1 MKDYVYLII
10 PFLSALSAQI
20 IKFIGESIK
29 YKKLNWERLFNGNG
43 GMPSTH
49 TSFTFSLTF
58 TIGFLQGFTS
68 PLFAISLVF
77 ACVVGYDAMGL
88 RMESGKQAIAI
99 NKIVDE
105 IFFRNT
111 KIGIKHLKEQLGHKP
126 LEVVM
131 GIIWALFF
139 TLFLVKYIFNF
150 LNIEIII
157 KML

>member
-1 MKDYVYLII
+1 MKDYIYLIV
-10 PFLSALSAQI
+10 PVVSALSAQI

-49 TSFTFSLTF
+49 TSFTFSLTI
-58 TIGFLQGFTS
+58 TIGILQGITS
-68 PLFAISLVF
+68 PLFAIALVF
-77 ACVVGYDAMGL
+77 SCVVGYDAMGL

-111 KIGIKHLKEQLGHKP
+111 RIGIKHLKEQLGHKP

-131 GIIWALFF
+131 GIVWGTFCSLILIYF
-139 TLFLVKYIFNF
+139 IF
-150 LNIEIII
+150 
-157 KML
+157 

>member
-1 MKDYVYLII
+1 MKDYIYLIV
-10 PFLSALSAQI
+10 PFFSAITAQV

-29 YKKLNWERLFNGNG
+29 YKRLNWERLFNGNG

-49 TSFTFSLTF
+49 TSFTFSLTV
-58 TIGFLQGFTS
+58 TIGILNGFTS
-68 PLFAISLVF
+68 PLFAIALVF
-77 ACVVGYDAMGL
+77 SCVVGYDAMGL

-131 GIIWALFF
+131 GIIWA
-139 TLFLVKYIFNF
+139 TLCSILLISLIF
-150 LNIEIII
+150 
-157 KML
+157 

>member
-1 MKDYVYLII
+1 MSEYIYLIVPI
-10 PFLSALSAQI
+10 VSALTAQI

-49 TSFTFSLTF
+49 TSFTFSLTI
-58 TIGFLQGFTS
+58 TLGILQGFTS

-111 KIGIKHLKEQLGHKP
+111 KIGIQHLKEQLGHKP

-131 GIIWALFF
+131 GIIWASICSIILISI
-139 TLFLVKYIFNF
+139 IF
-150 LNIEIII
+150 
-157 KML
+157 

>member
-1 MKDYVYLII
+1 MKDYIYLIV
-10 PFLSALSAQI
+10 PVVSALSAQI

-49 TSFTFSLTF
+49 TSFTFSLTI
-58 TIGFLQGFTS
+58 TIGILQGIAS
-68 PLFAISLVF
+68 PLFAIALVF
-77 ACVVGYDAMGL
+77 SCVVGYDAMGL

-111 KIGIKHLKEQLGHKP
+111 RIGIKHLKEQLGHKP

-131 GIIWALFF
+131 GIVWGTFCSLILIYF
-139 TLFLVKYIFNF
+139 IF
-150 LNIEIII
+150 
-157 KML
+157 

>member
-1 MKDYVYLII
+1 MREYIYLIVPI
-10 PFLSALSAQI
+10 VSALTAQI
-20 IKFIGESIK
+20 IKFTGESIK

-49 TSFTFSLTF
+49 TSFTFSLTI
-58 TIGFLQGFTS
+58 TIGILQGFTS
-68 PLFAISLVF
+68 PLFAIALVF

-111 KIGIKHLKEQLGHKP
+111 KIGIQHLKEQLGHKP

-131 GIIWALFF
+131 GIIWAGICSITLISIFF
-139 TLFLVKYIFNF
+139 N
-150 LNIEIII
+150 
-157 KML
+157 

>member
-1 MKDYVYLII
+1 MQNYIYLIV
-10 PFLSALSAQI
+10 PFFSAISAQI
-20 IKFIGESIK
+20 IKFILESIK

-49 TSFTFSLTF
+49 TSFTFSLAATV
-58 TIGFLQGFTS
+58 GFLQGITS
-68 PLFAISLVF
+68 PLFAICLVF

-111 KIGIKHLKEQLGHKP
+111 KIGIQHLKEQLGHKP

-131 GIIWALFF
+131 GIVWAILCSFI
-139 TLFLVKYIFNF
+139 LVKLIFKF
-150 LNIEIII
+150 
-157 KML
+157 

>member
-1 MKDYVYLII
+1 MKDYIYLIVPVI
-10 PFLSALSAQI
+10 SALSAQI

-49 TSFTFSLTF
+49 TSFTFSLTI
-58 TIGFLQGFTS
+58 TIGILQGITS
-68 PLFAISLVF
+68 PLFAIALVF
-77 ACVVGYDAMGL
+77 SCVVGYDAMGL

-99 NKIVDE
+99 NKIADE

-126 LEVVM
+126 LEVLM
-131 GIIWALFF
+131 GIIWSIFCS
-139 TLFLVKYIFNF
+139 LVLIYVIF
-150 LNIEIII
+150 
-157 KML
+157 

>member
-1 MKDYVYLII
+1 MREYIYLIVPI
-10 PFLSALSAQI
+10 VSALTAQI
-20 IKFIGESIK
+20 IKFTGESIK

-49 TSFTFSLTF
+49 TSFTFSLTI
-58 TIGFLQGFTS
+58 TIGILQGFTS
-68 PLFAISLVF
+68 PLFAIALVF

-111 KIGIKHLKEQLGHKP
+111 KIGIQHLKEQLGHKP

-131 GIIWALFF
+131 GIIWAGICSI
-139 TLFLVKYIFNF
+139 TLISIIFN
-150 LNIEIII
+150 
-157 KML
+157 